1 MTTRWLASF
10 GALAA
15 LLALA
20 AAARASDTAAAT
32 PMVTLDSA
40 EAASG
45 ATVSA
50 QLWFVG
56 AAADAVR
63 NVCVRVIVPQWIEL
77 QKPDPPSVGT
87 PGSKNAP
94 AAAPSEPCDS
104 SEQGPF
110 SGAGP
115 IEMRLKVKDSVS
127 EGAYSI
133 AFATHYETLDDAK
146 AVVRHYA
153 LLEKPITL
161 GVFGANSIAG
171 LPLQLASLALP
182 GLLGIVLMRLCGSK
196 LWDALSGA
204 AEKASATVLLSL
216 IAVWALEHSGWSA
229 VSASGMSRFKLFA
242 SAIVGLSIGTVAMA
256 VERGWLAIAA
266 RFSTRSADRERRRL
280 ERVLIVTA
288 TDSFPAMAAKAI
300 RAKCALARK
309 AEAQGQ
315 TDWDIPIGAIDDGKT
330 YLGSIVAP
338 TIDDGL
344 VLLGWGKVTAG
355 TSLAAL
361 MQKAKAAGTLKEK
374 TTAYEKVAASLDGAQ
389 VLELEEGVRQIQPD
403 DQTQRKPWVRFRKDT
418 RVQPASIAER
428 NGIDNRLGGIPLVIS

>member
-1 MTTRWLASF
+1 MTTKWLASF

-20 AAARASDTAAAT
+20 AAARASDTTAAT
-32 PMVTLDSA
+32 PTVTLDSV

-63 NVCVRVIVPQWIEL
+63 NVCVRVIVPQWLEL
-77 QKPDPPSVGT
+77 QRPDASSVGT
-87 PGSKNAP
+87 PDSKNAS
-94 AAAPSEPCDS
+94 AAAPSAPCDP

-115 IEMRLKVKDSVS
+115 IEMRLRVKDSVS

-133 AFATHYETLDDAK
+133 AFATHYETLNDAK
-146 AVVRHYA
+146 AVVRRYA

-182 GLLGIVLMRLCGSK
+182 GLLGIVLLRLCGSK

-242 SAIVGLSIGTVAMA
+242 SAIVGLPIGAVVMA
-256 VERGWLAIAA
+256 AERGWLALAA

-288 TDSFPAMAAKAI
+288 TDSFPAMVAKAI
-300 RAKCALARK
+300 RAKCASARK
-309 AEAQGQ
+309 AEAQVQ
-315 TDWDIPIGAIDDGKT
+315 ADWDIPTVVIDDGKT
-330 YLGSIVAP
+330 YLGSIAAP

-344 VLLGWGKVTAG
+344 VLLGWGKVAAG
-355 TSLAAL
+355 TNLATL
-361 MQKAKAAGTLKEK
+361 MQKAKATGTLEEK
-374 TTAYEKVAASLDGAQ
+374 ITAYEKVAASLDSVQ

-403 DQTQRKPWVRFRKDT
+403 DQTQRTPWVRFRKDT
-418 RVQPASIAER
+418 RVQPASIPER
-428 NGIDNRLGGIPLVIS
+428 NSIDDRLGGFPLVIS